1 MKAIMCLVLVMA
13 AVLAITAAIIASAP
27 YIAIIL
33 VLGLIGY
40 FIVDDTEDTS
50 E

>member
-1 MKAIMCLVLVMA
+1 MKAIMYLVLVMA
-13 AVLAITAAIIASAP
+13 AVLAVTAAIIASAP

-33 VLGLIGY
+33 VLGVVVY
-40 FIVDDTEDTS
+40 AFVHNTEDTS

>member
-1 MKAIMCLVLVMA
+1 MCLVLVMA

-40 FIVDDTEDTS
+40 FIVDNEEDTS